1 VNLSDGI
8 GQDLGVMTRSDADQ
22 VTASV
27 HEPSAFGAVFDRHAR
42 VVHAY
47 LARRL
52 GPDRAEDAT
61 AETFRIA
68 FERRATFDAGR
79 GEVRPWL
86 LGIATNLVR
95 RDARD
100 EERRLRALGRLAA
113 ADGEPGVAGPSLP
126 ASPAVGAALAAL
138 EPRDRDVVL
147 LIAWEDLAYE
157 QVAAALDIP
166 VGTVRSRL
174 HRARQQLR
182 AALAEHLAEEDR
194 HG

>member
-1 VNLSDGI
+1 
-8 GQDLGVMTRSDADQ
+8 MTHTDAAEM
-22 VTASV
+22 TASV
-27 HEPSAFGAVFDRHAR
+27 REPAAFGAVFDRHAR

-52 GPDRAEDAT
+52 GDHRAQDAT
-61 AETFRIA
+61 AEVFRIA
-68 FERRATFDAGR
+68 FERRASFDAGR

-100 EERRLRALGRLAA
+100 EERRLRALGRLPLDGGVAA
-113 ADGEPGVAGPSLP
+113 EPGLPVAPE
-126 ASPAVGAALAAL
+126 VGAALAAL
-138 EPRDRDVVL
+138 EPGDRDVVL
-147 LIAWEDLAYE
+147 LVAWEDLTYE

-174 HRARQQLR
+174 HRARRLLR
-182 AALAEHLAEEDR
+182 AALVVDDVAEEDR

>member
-1 VNLSDGI
+1 M
-8 GQDLGVMTRSDADQ
+8 MTRTDAALLA
-22 VTASV
+22 ASV
-27 HEPSAFGAVFDRHAR
+27 REPDAFGEVFDRHVR

-52 GPDRAEDAT
+52 GDDHADDAT

-68 FERRATFDAGR
+68 FERRAAFDGAR

-95 RDARD
+95 RHARD
-100 EERRLRALGRLAA
+100 EERRLRALGRIAP
-113 ADGEPGVAGPSLP
+113 DGTAPEPALP

-138 EPRDRDVVL
+138 EPGDRDVVL
-147 LIAWEDLAYE
+147 LVAWEDLSYE
-157 QVAAALDIP
+157 QVATVLDVPI
-166 VGTVRSRL
+166 GTVRSRL

-182 AALAEHLAEEDR
+182 AALAAHLAEETTD
-194 HG
+194 G

>member
-1 VNLSDGI
+1 
-8 GQDLGVMTRSDADQ
+8 MTASDAAQ
-22 VTASV
+22 LTASV
-27 HEPSAFGAVFDRHAR
+27 REPAAFGAVFDRHAR

-68 FERRATFDAGR
+68 FERRASFDAGR

-86 LGIATNLVR
+86 LGIATNLIR

-100 EERRLRALGRLAA
+100 EERRLRALGRVAA
-113 ADGEPGVAGPSLP
+113 IDGTLSGVAEPSLP

-138 EPRDRDVVL
+138 EPGDRDVVL
-147 LIAWEDLAYE
+147 LIGWEDLSYD
-157 QVAAALDIP
+157 QVAAALGIP

-182 AALAEHLAEEDR
+182 ATLAEHLAEED
-194 HG
+194 HDG